1 MLMFRLE
8 TKRTV
13 DHEDRELGY
22 QLKFSLQDTATE
34 FDAKYKMLTVSEKEI
49 I

>member
-13 DHEDRELGY
+13 DHEHRELGY

-34 FDAKYKMLTVSEKEI
+34 FDAKCNADGLLKKR
-49 I
+49 